1 MRRNFLSILF
11 ALDAT
16 LLVLLVVAF
25 QFVEAGTSEYAILQ
39 VSLVVIL
46 LTVVGLGV
54 AARRGQRLFEP

>member
-11 ALDAT
+11 ALDVT

-39 VSLVVIL
+39 VSLAVIL

>member
-39 VSLVVIL
+39 VSLAIIL
-46 LTVVGLGV
+46 LTLVGLAV
-54 AARRGQRLFEP
+54 AARRGQRLFES

>member
-1 MRRNFLSILF
+1 MRRNFLSVLF

-16 LLVLLVVAF
+16 LLVLLVIAF

-39 VSLVVIL
+39 VSLGVIL
-46 LTVVGLGV
+46 LTVVGLAI